1 MWVHHILKDVIK
13 GAGEHPDGEVYG
25 AGLGGSRTQELLSRG
40 VGVHHP
46 LCGDL
51 CKLQCAAAEGMHIPG
66 GRGEGD
72 TCRQAGCW
80 GFSLCPGLSGECVK
94 YSEK

>member
-1 MWVHHILKDVIK
+1 M
-13 GAGEHPDGEVYG
+13 
-25 AGLGGSRTQELLSRG
+25 
-40 VGVHHP
+40 
-46 LCGDL
+46 
-51 CKLQCAAAEGMHIPG
+51 
-66 GRGEGD
+66 GRGWEGPEHRSFCPVELGFITLSVGTCASCSVPPLSACISLGEGGGD